1 MSKEFIAAFK
11 EVQQKVHDNA
21 RQKGFWDAPRNEGE
35 ILCLVHS
42 EISEAVEALRV
53 GNPPDDKIPEFD
65 GVSSELADVIIRI
78 MDYAEGFGYRV
89 AEALVAKTSMNQTR
103 EKMHGKKF

>member
-1 MSKEFIAAFK
+1 MSDFTQAFN
-11 EVQQKVHDNA
+11 EVQKKVHQNA
-21 RQKGFWDAPRNEGE
+21 RNKGFWDNPRNEGE
-35 ILCLVHS
+35 IIALIHS
-42 EISEAVEALRV
+42 EASEALEALRI

-89 AEALVAKTSMNQTR
+89 AEALEAKTSMNQTR